1 MSPELHRPYTVTLSA
16 IECGALVGAAAWVLG
31 ALQILRDRG
40 HAEQTEELHALH
52 DGLAPLIEQVLDRLA
67 LARAAQPDAALERTL
82 DQAYTRVRVA
92 FETWIE
98 LTALDTVHTAIEHR
112 LAQLDESDG
121 PGESAAN
128 GPGV

>member
-1 MSPELHRPYTVTLSA
+1 MSPELRRPYTVTLTA

-67 LARAAQPDAALERTL
+67 LARAAQPEPALERTL
-82 DQAYTRVRVA
+82 EEAYTRVREA

-112 LAQLDESDG
+112 LATLDESIDAQTDA
-121 PGESAAN
+121 PG
-128 GPGV
+128 G